1 MYISVIGGSKCSKE
15 TYELAYKVGR
25 EIAKRKAI
33 LICGGLSG
41 VMDASAKGAKEAGG
55 ITVGILPGDTRIGV
69 SKYLDISLPTGMSEA
84 RNVLVVKAADVVI
97 AIGGEYGTLSE
108 ISHALKMN
116 IPVVGLKTWDI
127 GKDEFGV
134 SRIIKAD
141 DPISAVEKAYK
152 LVKKTNII

>member
-1 MYISVIGGSKCSKE
+1 MYIAVIGAGKCSKE
-15 TYELAYKVGR
+15 LYELAYEVGR

-33 LICGGLSG
+33 LICGGLGG

-55 ITVGILPGDTRIGV
+55 ITVGILPGDNRIGV
-69 SKYLDISLPTGMSEA
+69 SKYLDVSLPTGIGEA

-116 IPVVGLKTWDI
+116 KPVIGLKTWDI
-127 GKDEFGV
+127 GKDEFGIP
-134 SRIIKAD
+134 RIIKAD
-141 DPISAVEKAYK
+141 DPISAVEKAHK
-152 LVKKTNII
+152 LAKE

>member
-1 MYISVIGGSKCSKE
+1 MYISVIGASKCGKDL
-15 TYELAYKVGR
+15 YKLAYDVGR

-33 LICGGLSG
+33 LICGGLGG
-41 VMDASAKGAKEAGG
+41 VMDASAKGAKEVGG
-55 ITVGILPGDTRIGV
+55 MTVGILPGDTRIGA
-69 SKYLDISLPTGMSEA
+69 SKYLNVSLPTGMGEA
-84 RNVLVVKAADVVI
+84 RNVLVIKAADVVI

-108 ISHALKMN
+108 IAHALKMN

-134 SRIIKAD
+134 SRIIKVD

-152 LVKKTNII
+152 LAKSKG

>member
-1 MYISVIGGSKCSKE
+1 MYISVIGGSKCSEE

-55 ITVGILPGDTRIGV
+55 ITVGILPGDNRIGV
-69 SKYLDISLPTGMSEA
+69 SKYLDVSIPTGMGEA
-84 RNVLVVKAADVVI
+84 RNVLVVKAADAVI

-108 ISHALKMN
+108 IAHSLKMN
-116 IPVVGLKTWDI
+116 TPVIGLETWDI
-127 GKDEFGV
+127 GEDEFGV
-134 SRIIKAD
+134 SRIIRVD

-152 LVKKTNII
+152 LAK

>member
-15 TYELAYKVGR
+15 IYELAYKVGR

-55 ITVGILPGDTRIGV
+55 ITVGILMGDTRIGA
-69 SKYLDISLPTGMSEA
+69 SKYLDVSIPTGMGEA
-84 RNVLVVKAADVVI
+84 RNILVVKAADAVI

-108 ISHALKMN
+108 IAHSLKMN
-116 IPVVGLKTWDI
+116 TPVIGLETWDI
-127 GKDEFGV
+127 GEDEFGV

-141 DPISAVEKAYK
+141 DPISAVEKAYELAK
-152 LVKKTNII
+152 

>member
-1 MYISVIGGSKCSKE
+1 VIGASKCGKDL
-15 TYELAYKVGR
+15 YKLAYDVGR

-33 LICGGLSG
+33 LICGGLGG
-41 VMDASAKGAKEAGG
+41 VMDASAKGAKEVGG
-55 ITVGILPGDTRIGV
+55 MTVGILPGDTRIGA
-69 SKYLDISLPTGMSEA
+69 SKYLNVSLPTGMGEA
-84 RNVLVVKAADVVI
+84 RNVLVIKAADVVI

-108 ISHALKMN
+108 IAHALKMN

-134 SRIIKAD
+134 SRIIKVD

-152 LVKKTNII
+152 LAKSKG

>member
-1 MYISVIGGSKCSKE
+1 MYISVIGASKCGKDL
-15 TYELAYKVGR
+15 YKLAYDVGR

-33 LICGGLSG
+33 LICGGLGG

-55 ITVGILPGDTRIGV
+55 MTVGILPGDTRIGA
-69 SKYLDISLPTGMSEA
+69 SKYLNVSLPTGIGEA

-108 ISHALKMN
+108 IAHALKMN
-116 IPVVGLKTWDI
+116 KPVIGLKTWDI

-134 SRIIKAD
+134 SRIIKVD

-152 LVKKTNII
+152 LAKSKG

>member
-1 MYISVIGGSKCSKE
+1 MYIAVIGAGKCGKE
-15 TYELAYKVGR
+15 LYELAYEVGR

-33 LICGGLSG
+33 LICGGLGG

-55 ITVGILPGDTRIGV
+55 ITVGILPGDNRIGV
-69 SKYLDISLPTGMSEA
+69 SKYLDVSLPTGIGEA

-116 IPVVGLKTWDI
+116 KPVIGLKTWDI
-127 GKDEFGV
+127 GKDEFGIP
-134 SRIIKAD
+134 RIIKAD
-141 DPISAVEKAYK
+141 DPISAVEKAHK
-152 LVKKTNII
+152 LAKE

>member
-1 MYISVIGGSKCSKE
+1 MYISLIGASKCGKDL
-15 TYELAYKVGR
+15 YKLAYDVGR

-33 LICGGLSG
+33 LICGGLGG
-41 VMDASAKGAKEAGG
+41 VMDASAKGAKEVGG
-55 ITVGILPGDTRIGV
+55 MTVGILPGDTRIGA
-69 SKYLDISLPTGMSEA
+69 SKYLNVSLPTGMGEA
-84 RNVLVVKAADVVI
+84 RNVLVIKAADVVI

-108 ISHALKMN
+108 IAHALKMN

-134 SRIIKAD
+134 SRIIKVD

-152 LVKKTNII
+152 LAKSKG

>member
-1 MYISVIGGSKCSKE
+1 MYISLIGASKCGKDL
-15 TYELAYKVGR
+15 YKLAYDVGR

-33 LICGGLSG
+33 LICGGLGG
-41 VMDASAKGAKEAGG
+41 VMDASAKGAKEVGG
-55 ITVGILPGDTRIGV
+55 MTVGILPGDTRIGA
-69 SKYLDISLPTGMSEA
+69 SKYLNVSLPTGMGEA

-108 ISHALKMN
+108 IAHALKMN
-116 IPVVGLKTWDI
+116 KPVIGLKTWDI

-134 SRIIKAD
+134 SRIIKVD

-152 LVKKTNII
+152 LAKE

>member
-1 MYISVIGGSKCSKE
+1 MYISVIGASKCSKDI
-15 TYELAYKVGR
+15 YKLAYYVGR

-33 LICGGLSG
+33 LICGGLGG
-41 VMDASAKGAKEAGG
+41 VMDAAAKGAKKAGG
-55 ITVGILPGDTRIGV
+55 MTVGILPGDTRIG
-69 SKYLDISLPTGMSEA
+69 SSSYLNVSLPTGMGEA

-108 ISHALKMN
+108 IAHALKMN
-116 IPVVGLKTWDI
+116 KPVIGLKTWDI

-134 SRIIKAD
+134 SRIIKVD

-152 LVKKTNII
+152 LAKE

>member
-1 MYISVIGGSKCSKE
+1 MYISLIGASKCGKDL
-15 TYELAYKVGR
+15 YKLAYDVGR

-33 LICGGLSG
+33 LICGGLGG
-41 VMDASAKGAKEAGG
+41 VMDASAKGAKEVGG
-55 ITVGILPGDTRIGV
+55 MTVGILPGDTRIGA
-69 SKYLDISLPTGMSEA
+69 SKYLNVSLPTGMGEA
-84 RNVLVVKAADVVI
+84 RNVLVIKAADVVI

-108 ISHALKMN
+108 IAHALKMN

-134 SRIIKAD
+134 SRIIKVD

-152 LVKKTNII
+152 LAKSEG

>member
-1 MYISVIGGSKCSKE
+1 
-15 TYELAYKVGR
+15 LAYDVGR

-33 LICGGLSG
+33 LICGGLGG
-41 VMDASAKGAKEAGG
+41 VMDASAKGAKEVGG
-55 ITVGILPGDTRIGV
+55 MTVGILPGDTRIGA
-69 SKYLDISLPTGMSEA
+69 SKYLNVSLPTGMGEA
-84 RNVLVVKAADVVI
+84 RNVLVIKAADVVI

-108 ISHALKMN
+108 IAHALKMN

-134 SRIIKAD
+134 SRIIKVD

-152 LVKKTNII
+152 LAKSKG

>member
-1 MYISVIGGSKCSKE
+1 MYISVIGASKCGKDL
-15 TYELAYKVGR
+15 YKLAYDVGR

-33 LICGGLSG
+33 LICGGLGG
-41 VMDASAKGAKEAGG
+41 VMDASAKGAKEVGG
-55 ITVGILPGDTRIGV
+55 MTVGMLPGDTRIGA
-69 SKYLDISLPTGMSEA
+69 SKYLNVSLPTGMGEA
-84 RNVLVVKAADVVI
+84 RNVLVIKAADVVI

-108 ISHALKMN
+108 IAHALKMN

-134 SRIIKAD
+134 SRIIKVD

-152 LVKKTNII
+152 LAKSKG

>member
-1 MYISVIGGSKCSKE
+1 MYISVIGASKCGKDI
-15 TYELAYKVGR
+15 YKLAYDVGR

-33 LICGGLSG
+33 LICGGLGG

-55 ITVGILPGDTRIGV
+55 MTVGILPGNNRIGT
-69 SKYLDISLPTGMSEA
+69 SKYLNVSFPTGMGEA

-108 ISHALKMN
+108 IAHALKMN
-116 IPVVGLKTWDI
+116 KPVIGLKTWDI

-134 SRIIKAD
+134 SRIIKVD

-152 LVKKTNII
+152 LAKE

>member
-1 MYISVIGGSKCSKE
+1 MIGASKCGKDI
-15 TYELAYKVGR
+15 YKLAYDVGR

-33 LICGGLSG
+33 LICGGLGG

-55 ITVGILPGDTRIGV
+55 MTVGILPGNTRIGA
-69 SKYLDISLPTGMSEA
+69 SKYLNVSLPTGMGEA

-108 ISHALKMN
+108 IAHALKMN
-116 IPVVGLKTWDI
+116 KPVIGLKTWDI
-127 GKDEFGV
+127 GKDDFGV
-134 SRIIKAD
+134 SRIIKVD

-152 LVKKTNII
+152 LVKSKG

>member
-15 TYELAYKVGR
+15 IYELAYKVGR

-55 ITVGILPGDTRIGV
+55 ITVGILQGDTRIGA
-69 SKYLDISLPTGMSEA
+69 SKYLDISIPTGMGEA
-84 RNVLVVKAADVVI
+84 RNVLVVKAADAVI

-108 ISHALKMN
+108 IAHSLKMN
-116 IPVVGLKTWDI
+116 TPVIGLETWDI
-127 GKDEFGV
+127 GEDEFGKT
-134 SRIIKAD
+134 RIIKAD
-141 DPISAVEKAYK
+141 NPISAVEKAYE
-152 LVKKTNII
+152 LAKK

>member
-1 MYISVIGGSKCSKE
+1 MYISVIGASKCSKDI
-15 TYELAYKVGR
+15 YKLAYEVGR
-25 EIAKRKAI
+25 EIARKKAT
-33 LICGGLSG
+33 LICGGLGG

-84 RNVLVVKAADVVI
+84 RNILVVKAANAVI

-108 ISHALKMN
+108 IAHALKMGT
-116 IPVVGLKTWDI
+116 PVIGLKTWDI

-134 SRIIKAD
+134 SRIIRVD
-141 DPISAVEKAYK
+141 DPISAVEKAYELAK
-152 LVKKTNII
+152 